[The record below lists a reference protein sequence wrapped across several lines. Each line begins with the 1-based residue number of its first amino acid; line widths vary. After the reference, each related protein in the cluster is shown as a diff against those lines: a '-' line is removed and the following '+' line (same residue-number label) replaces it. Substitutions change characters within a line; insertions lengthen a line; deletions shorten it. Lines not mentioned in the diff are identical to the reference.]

1 MRSSHVL
8 RIGEILVEK
17 GVITPNQRDEILEIQ
32 KRRGRPFGD
41 LAERLFGVR
50 PEAVEDAWARQY
62 AQMADHVDAR
72 RLRPEPAALQLVT
85 PRHAL
90 QFGVLPVEL
99 SGDEVMICT
108 AEDNLPRALR
118 FISWK
123 VGRPAYF
130 VIADLES
137 LERAI
142 QEFYGIKGAE
152 AA

>member
-1 MRSSHVL
+1 
-8 RIGEILVEK
+8 
-17 GVITPNQRDEILEIQ
+17 
-32 KRRGRPFGD
+32 
-41 LAERLFGVR
+41 
-50 PEAVEDAWARQY
+50 
-62 AQMADHVDAR
+62 
-72 RLRPEPAALQLVT
+72 LVT